1 MTNRPPSEPES
12 SRRTALGFDEFIA
25 ILVAFTTIGAIL
37 FWSLSRRD
45 SSWNLN
51 GLLSPSSTPSFSVQP
66 NQVLPS
72 PTPKV
77 EPNAVPRFNVLPSS
91 PPEAV
96 VEPKTPSFPTSA
108 TPSRAVLPSAQVIPT
123 QSPQPQTPVSSSA
136 GLESSI
142 TSLALPLVTP
152 AKQKSII
159 PPPIAFNDVPNNF
172 WGRRFI
178 DVLSSR
184 GILKGFPDYSFRPNQ
199 PVNRAEFAA
208 ILQKAFDQEPS
219 KTAIA
224 FQDVPAKFWATP
236 AIDQAISAGF
246 LKGYPK
252 KTFKPQQ
259 NISRVQ
265 VLVALVSGLNLKAPT
280 SPNQIL
286 SVYKDAKDIPTYAS
300 NKIAAATANGLVVNY
315 PNPQILAPN
324 KVASRAE
331 VAAMIHQALVKRG
344 KLEGIPSQNIVR
356 RRSLPQASRRVSPGL
371 SRTPKQNLKGNLSAG
386 G

>member
-12 SRRTALGFDEFIA
+12 SQRTALGFDEFIA

-51 GLLSPSSTPSFSVQP
+51 GLLSASSTPSPSVQP

-96 VEPKTPSFPTSA
+96 VEPKTPSFPTNSA
-108 TPSRAVLPSAQVIPT
+108 TPYGAVLPSVQVIPT

-142 TSLALPLVTP
+142 TSSALPLVTP

-159 PPPIAFNDVPNNF
+159 PPPIAFNDVPTSF

-252 KTFKPQQ
+252 KSFKPQQ

-300 NKIAAATANGLVVNY
+300 SKIAAATANGLVVNY

-344 KLEGIPSQNIVR
+344 KLQGIQSENIVR
-356 RRSLPQASRRVSPGL
+356 
-371 SRTPKQNLKGNLSAG
+371 TPKISPELSQTPKPNPKGNLSAG
-386 G
+386 GSSQ

>member
-1 MTNRPPSEPES
+1 MTNKPPSEPES
-12 SRRTALGFDEFIA
+12 SQRTALGFDEFIA

-45 SSWNLN
+45 SSWNFN
-51 GLLSPSSTPSFSVQP
+51 GQLSASSTPSLSVQP

-72 PTPKV
+72 LNPKV
-77 EPNAVPRFNVLPSS
+77 EPNVVPKTVLPYS

-96 VEPKTPSFPTSA
+96 VEPKTPSLPTNSTA
-108 TPSRAVLPSAQVIPT
+108 PSRGVLPSAQVIPT
-123 QSPQPQTPVSSSA
+123 QPPQTPVPSSA
-136 GLESSI
+136 VLESSI
-142 TSLALPLVTP
+142 KLSALPLVTP

-159 PPPIAFNDVPNNF
+159 PPPIAFNDVPTNF

-184 GILKGFPDYSFRPNQ
+184 SILKGFPDYSFRPNQ

-208 ILQKAFDQEPS
+208 IVQKAFDQEPS

-224 FQDVPAKFWATP
+224 FEDVPTKFWATP

-286 SVYKDAKDIPTYAS
+286 TVYKDAKDIPPYAIS
-300 NKIAAATANGLVVNY
+300 KIAAATTNGLVVNY

-324 KVASRAE
+324 KIASRAE

-344 KLEGIPSQNIVR
+344 KLEAISSPSIVR
-356 RRSLPQASRRVSPGL
+356 LPSASPET
-371 SRTPKQNLKGNLSAG
+371 SRTPKVKLPPG
-386 G
+386 GSSQR

>member
-12 SRRTALGFDEFIA
+12 SQRTALGFDEFIA
-25 ILVAFTTIGAIL
+25 ILVAFATIGAIL

-51 GLLSPSSTPSFSVQP
+51 GLVSPSSTPSSSVQP

-77 EPNAVPRFNVLPSS
+77 EPSAVPNNVLPYS

-96 VEPKTPSFPTSA
+96 VEPKTLSFPTNS
-108 TPSRAVLPSAQVIPT
+108 PVLPSAQITPT

-136 GLESSI
+136 VLDSSI
-142 TSLALPLVTP
+142 KSSALPLVIP

-159 PPPIAFNDVPNNF
+159 PPPIAFNDVPNKF

-208 ILQKAFDQEPS
+208 ILQKAFDQELS

-246 LKGYPK
+246 LKGYPQ

-286 SVYKDAKDIPTYAS
+286 SVYKDAKDIPTYAIG
-300 NKIAAATANGLVVNY
+300 KIAAATANGLVVNY
-315 PNPQILAPN
+315 PNPQVLAPN
-324 KVASRAE
+324 KIASRAE
-331 VAAMIHQALVKRG
+331 VAAMIHQALVKLG
-344 KLEGIPSQNIVR
+344 KLEGISSQNIVR
-356 RRSLPQASRRVSPGL
+356 RRSLPPEL
-371 SRTPKQNLKGNLSAG
+371 SQTLKGNLSAG
-386 G
+386 GSAP